1 MLENIDLIIEKGRT
15 VALVGP
21 SGVGKSTIA
30 DLIPRFY
37 DATEGEVLI
46 DGKSVKDY
54 SMESLRSQMS
64 FVTQEIILFNDT
76 IFNNIALGRP

>member
-46 DGKSVKDY
+46 DGRRGKGLFDGI
-54 SMESLRSQMS
+54 
-64 FVTQEIILFNDT
+64 VT
-76 IFNNIALGRP
+76 